1 MFLRMSLL
9 ALASIAAAATG
20 PAFAQSNVAEGLWSY
35 QARYMIGPIPA
46 GDRGQYC
53 VGPDMSQSSF
63 DQLFN
68 DINSRCR
75 ITDSELTPGGYD
87 FTLQCAGGPDGE
99 LEGRLQVG
107 ADTAVL
113 NATGWTGTASEN
125 VPVMLTATAERVAS
139 TC

>member
-1 MFLRMSLL
+1 MTARIL
-9 ALASIAAAATG
+9 ALGLSALTFSGSAS
-20 PAFAQSNVAEGLWSY
+20 AQSNVAEGLWSY

-53 VGPDMSQSSF
+53 VGSDMSQSSF

-75 ITDSELTPGGYD
+75 VTDSETTADGYD
-87 FTLQCAGGPDGE
+87 FKLQCSGGPDGE
-99 LEGRLQVG
+99 LDGKLQVG
-107 ADTAVL
+107 ADTAIL

>member
-1 MFLRMSLL
+1 MTARIF
-9 ALASIAAAATG
+9 ALGLSALTILGTAS
-20 PAFAQSNVAEGLWSY
+20 AQANVAEGLWSY

-53 VGPDMSQSSF
+53 VGSDMSQSSF

-75 ITDSELTPGGYD
+75 VTDSETTADGYD
-87 FTLQCAGGPDGE
+87 FKLQCSGGPDGE
-99 LEGRLQVG
+99 LDGKLQVG
-107 ADTAVL
+107 ADTAIL

-125 VPVMLTATAERVAS
+125 VPVMLTATAERVSS

>member
-1 MFLRMSLL
+1 MTARIL
-9 ALASIAAAATG
+9 ALGLSALTFSGSAS
-20 PAFAQSNVAEGLWSY
+20 AQSNVAEGLWSY

-53 VGPDMSQSSF
+53 VGSDMSQSSF

-75 ITDSELTPGGYD
+75 VTDSETTADGYD
-87 FTLQCAGGPDGE
+87 FKLQCSGGPDGE
-99 LEGRLQVG
+99 LDGKLQVG
-107 ADTAVL
+107 ADTAHL

>member
-1 MFLRMSLL
+1 MTARIL
-9 ALASIAAAATG
+9 ALGLSALTFSG
-20 PAFAQSNVAEGLWSY
+20 SAFAQSNVAEGLWSY

-53 VGPDMSQSSF
+53 VGSDMSQSSF

-75 ITDSELTPGGYD
+75 VTDSETTADGYD
-87 FTLQCAGGPDGE
+87 FKLQCSGGPDGE
-99 LEGRLQVG
+99 LDGKLQVG
-107 ADTAVL
+107 ADTAIL

-139 TC
+139 IC

>member
-1 MFLRMSLL
+1 MTARIF
-9 ALASIAAAATG
+9 ALGLSALTFSG
-20 PAFAQSNVAEGLWSY
+20 SAFAQSNVAEGLWSY

-53 VGPDMSQSSF
+53 VGSDMSQSSF

-75 ITDSELTPGGYD
+75 VTDSETTADGYD
-87 FTLQCAGGPDGE
+87 FKLQCSGGPDGE
-99 LEGRLQVG
+99 LDGKLQVG
-107 ADTAVL
+107 ADTAIL